1 MKRAMMW
8 LVVLL
13 VLVGWSAEA
22 VAQDGA
28 LTPALV
34 KKIRAGF
41 HMDASTR
48 AMRNVLTSTG
58 IKEVA
63 ENREILAD
71 HDKKFSHKIKTKGI
85 SNQKSS
91 GRCWMFA
98 GFNTIKP
105 VILKELE
112 VGDFE
117 FSHIY
122 LQFWDK
128 LEKANR
134 FLEYMIEYRDRDLMD
149 RDMVFLLRNPAPD
162 GGYWENFVDLVNKY
176 GVMPKEAMAETASS
190 ESTRMMN
197 QALARILRRD
207 TVELREIYK
216 ETGSVKKMRQ
226 AKKKMLAEVY
236 RVLVLNLGEPPTEFT
251 WRHKVKDNGDE
262 DDEDEAVDEGQEDE
276 DEGDENGDGDDEE
289 EEDGYDVEQNWSEP
303 HTFTPRDFYEEF
315 IGLDL
320 SEYVNIADDPIRPKG
335 GHYLVDLTRNFWDGQ
350 DAHYANVD
358 IETLKELTIKI
369 LLDNQAVYFA
379 ADVSPD
385 QDSTR
390 GIMARNL
397 YDYESIY
404 GMEMGLNKTERLVYR
419 DSTINHGMAFIGVD
433 LRDDKPVKW
442 LVENSWGSSRGSGGL
457 WTMYDDWFATTGSRT
472 TSTTSSSTATT
483 CPTRSSRFS
492 KSRRSSC
499 PSGTRC
505 GSRRAGRR
513 ASRRS
518 TLDGVIESVMIVI
531 PAQAGIRTCSHVC
544 RAGACTG

>member
-71 HDKKFSHKIKTKGI
+71 HDEKFSHKIKTKGI

-289 EEDGYDVEQNWSEP
+289 EEEEDGYDVEQNWSEP

-335 GHYLVDLTRNFWDGQ
+335 GHYLVDLTRNFWDGH

-457 WTMYDDWFATTGSRT
+457 WTMYDDWFE
-472 TSTTSSSTATT
+472 
-483 CPTRSSRFS
+483 
-492 KSRRSSC
+492 
-499 PSGTRC
+499 
-505 GSRRAGRR
+505 
-513 ASRRS
+513 
-518 TLDGVIESVMIVI
+518 DNVYNIIVHRDYLPDEI
-531 PAQAGIRTCSHVC
+531 LEILEKPAVKLPVWDPMW
-544 RAGACTG
+544 